1 MLTQSIFIVYDIIN
15 ESENPI
21 VLNVEI
27 GYGQIAQSLLFIDDT
42 SQGTK
47 ENSFE
52 LIIGK
57 SNELIRKELSIFT
70 TIHDIQTDTDKIY
83 MKLVLKG
90 GKSDNITEIF
100 NTVLPQP
107 GGLAH
112 AQVRI
117 IFI

>member
-21 VLNVEI
+21 ILNIEI
-27 GYGQIAQSLLFIDDT
+27 GYGQIAQSLLIIDDT
-42 SQGTK
+42 SLGNK

-70 TIHDIQTDTDKIY
+70 TIHDIQADTDNIY

-90 GKSDNITEIF
+90 GKSDNVTEIF
-100 NTVLPQP
+100 NTAVSQP

-112 AQVRI
+112 AQIRI